1 MNDLDF
7 DHILIIPSCYTPP
20 SSQFSKSFLQVSVYG
35 MADMTDEQVA
45 SALREAVRVLKPGKV
60 FYFHTISAAIKEIFN
75 L

>member
-1 MNDLDF
+1 
-7 DHILIIPSCYTPP
+7 
-20 SSQFSKSFLQVSVYG
+20 